1 MPTGTTTR
9 IAYLH
14 EPTDDYMGT
23 PTDTDYKTPGLDC
36 VIEDIRLENALR
48 RMRTPGDAETT
59 EAVAGNFAGAITV
72 SFTLGNPWWKNHVFG
87 GVPTAGG
94 ESSAPYTYEWSVQPG
109 EVQSSRWYAGID
121 YSQATAERELMGVV
135 FSDMTVNLTAGE
147 PVEVT
152 LTGFYGDE
160 QKNASLTPGSQP
172 SEQATPLRF
181 HGGSLSIPDSTEI
194 NRVESARLS
203 MTTGAR
209 PQTDMSRHPVAAV
222 MGAVETTL
230 EVRDVV
236 TDTDQLELA
245 YGSSSAP
252 DATVEGA
259 SSATLSLSS
268 ADATGVTYDLAGV
281 TPASYSWEQWGNL
294 DADAMENTAYVVNSV
309 TATAESARS
318 EAR

>member
-1 MPTGTTTR
+1 MPTGSTTR

-14 EPTDDYMGT
+14 EPSDDYMGT
-23 PTDTDYKTPGLDC
+23 PTDTDYKIPGLDC
-36 VIEDIRLENALR
+36 VVEDVRLENALR

-59 EAVAGNFAGAITV
+59 EALAGNFSGAITV
-72 SFTLGNPWWKNHVFG
+72 SFTLGNPWWSNHVFG
-87 GVPTAGG
+87 GAPTAGG
-94 ESSAPYTYEWSVQPG
+94 ETSAPYTYEWAVQPG
-109 EVQSSRWYAGID
+109 EVQSSRWYTGID

-135 FSDMTVNLTAGE
+135 FSDMQVSLKAGE

-181 HGGSLSIPDSTEI
+181 HGGSLSIPDSTTV
-194 NRVESARLS
+194 NRVKEAKLS
-203 MTTGAR
+203 LKTGAR

-230 EVRDVV
+230 DVRDVV
-236 TDTDQLELA
+236 TDTNQLELA

-252 DATVEGA
+252 DAAVEGA
-259 SSATLSLSS
+259 SSATLKLTSP
-268 ADATGVTYDLAGV
+268 DATAMTYDLSGV
-281 TPASYSWEQWGNL
+281 TPDSYSWEQWGDL
-294 DADAMENTAYVVNSV
+294 DADAVENTSYVVNSV
-309 TATAESARS
+309 TATAESDQS

>member
-14 EPTDDYMGT
+14 EPTDDYMGS

-36 VIEDIRLENALR
+36 VVEEIGLDNALR

-59 EAVAGNFAGAITV
+59 AALAGNFSGAITV
-72 SFTLGNPWWKNHVFG
+72 SFTLANPWWKNHVFG
-87 GVPTAGG
+87 GPPTANG
-94 ESSAPYTYEWSVQPG
+94 ESSAPYAYDWSVAPG
-109 EVQSSRWYAGID
+109 EVQSSRWYTGID
-121 YSQATAERELMGVV
+121 YSEVTAERVLKGVV
-135 FSDMTVNLTAGE
+135 FSDMQVNLTAGE

-160 QKNASLTPGSQP
+160 ETNATLTPGSQP

-181 HGGSLSIPDSTEI
+181 HGGSLSIPDSSTV
-194 NRVESARLS
+194 NRVQSASLS
-203 MTTGAR
+203 MKTGAR
-209 PQTDMSRHPVAAV
+209 PQTDTSRHPVAAV

-230 EVRDVV
+230 NVRDVV

-245 YGSSSAP
+245 YGGSSAP
-252 DATVEGA
+252 ETAVDGA
-259 SSATLSLSS
+259 SAATLDLSS
-268 ADATGVTYDLAGV
+268 PDATGLTYDLSGV
-281 TPASYSWEQWGNL
+281 TPDTYSWEQWGDL
-294 DADAMENTAYVVNSV
+294 DADAIENTTYVVNSV
-309 TATAESARS
+309 TATAESDQS